1 LRTISKYELKFLI
14 LLFPVHLMLHFV
26 VQISMKFLSLTDR
39 LISKFMGLFYMWGVV
54 VTSHPHL

>member
-1 LRTISKYELKFLI
+1 
-14 LLFPVHLMLHFV
+14 MLHFV